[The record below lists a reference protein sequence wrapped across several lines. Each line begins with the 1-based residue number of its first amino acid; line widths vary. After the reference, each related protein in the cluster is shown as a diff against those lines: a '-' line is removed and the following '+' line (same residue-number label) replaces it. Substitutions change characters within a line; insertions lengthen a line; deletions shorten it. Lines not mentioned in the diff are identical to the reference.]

1 MFCPGERIGLL
12 MKEIYIEKITQLIN
26 TLDENQLKYVY
37 TFIKKLFGS
46 R

>member
-1 MFCPGERIGLL
+1 
-12 MKEIYIEKITQLIN
+12 MKEKLIADIN
-26 TLDENQLKYVY
+26 LLLRERDENQLLYIY